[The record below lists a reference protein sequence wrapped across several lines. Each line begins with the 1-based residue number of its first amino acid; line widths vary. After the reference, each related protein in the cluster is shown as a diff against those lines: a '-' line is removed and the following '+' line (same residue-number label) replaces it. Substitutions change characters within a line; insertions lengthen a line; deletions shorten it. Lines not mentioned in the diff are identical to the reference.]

1 MSIPHTGKLAQAK
14 ILIAGCGDLGIRL
27 AHQLGDFHATQVL
40 GLRRTPL
47 TTAAMPKNFRW
58 LSADLTH
65 TETLQK
71 LPKDITHIVFAAA
84 PGART
89 PADYKSIYLHGLQQT
104 IEACL
109 SPALERVIFISSSA
123 VYGNHEDR
131 WVDESTPTAP
141 KHFNGE
147 VLCEAEQWLLE
158 YGRSHQL
165 QTICLRLSGIY
176 GPGRNF
182 LLDRLRLGQASA
194 PLGDGHWVN
203 RIHVEDAAAAALHM
217 LSLQNPASVY
227 IVSDST
233 PLPMRALYEALAQSV
248 GGPCPP
254 VGPAPAMVG
263 SKRLSNARLVATGF
277 KFKWPDSRDGYAAAI
292 ATPDS

>member
-40 GLRRTPL
+40 GLRRTQL
-47 TTAAMPKNFRW
+47 TTAAMPKIFRW
-58 LSADLTH
+58 LSADLTD
-65 TETLQK
+65 TETLEK

-131 WVDESTPTAP
+131 WDHYLWIHAPELCDMEFAQLEHILQLESVGVEIVRDERPIMAGIAPGSAGLGVDARALDGGDVHEHVGRAV
-141 KHFNGE
+141 FRLN
-147 VLCEAEQWLLE
+147 EAETFGGVEPLDITD
-158 YGRSHQL
+158 SHGDSPFL
-165 QTICLRLSGIY
+165 ALS
-176 GPGRNF
+176 P
-182 LLDRLRLGQASA
+182 
-194 PLGDGHWVN
+194 H
-203 RIHVEDAAAAALHM
+203 DA
-217 LSLQNPASVY
+217 
-227 IVSDST
+227 
-233 PLPMRALYEALAQSV
+233 
-248 GGPCPP
+248 C
-254 VGPAPAMVG
+254 
-263 SKRLSNARLVATGF
+263 
-277 KFKWPDSRDGYAAAI
+277 RDI
-292 ATPDS
+292 KLT